1 MQAFK
6 KYCTVLL
13 LVLVLTTQTISADQS
28 QSGTIIKD
36 NDSYELPSENRYSL
50 HKDSLSKNVYA
61 GETIIKELDLQ
72 LNYKDNNVIEIT
84 APQTGSYYV
93 AFNYTVDNENTL
105 PTSLSL
111 LVNGNQDYSELGNLI
126 FESKWA
132 RADEKRIDRYGNE
145 IVPSINKLAEAQRKY
160 IQDGSYR
167 QMEPLLVPLLE
178 GKNSLDLTIIEGDIL
193 IHSIEL
199 VGSKDM
205 EFNDI
210 SKDLSEE
217 ASGNQIITIEA
228 ETPNLQ
234 NESSIRPASSF
245 NNNLFPYDVKNK
257 VLNYL
262 DGSSFK
268 KAGQRVNYDFEV
280 SETGYYTL
288 DFRYLQ
294 DSKAD
299 FVVYTNIYIDGS
311 IPSESFKDFS
321 FSYNNKFSDT
331 SVVDNENNK
340 VVVYLEKG
348 KHTLAIQI
356 TQDAIK
362 SMIERTEDVMR
373 DVQSLALQITNLVG
387 SNPDKNRDVDLNDYI
402 PNIEDL
408 LISWADELDAISTEM
423 KELVNTKKNIASLAQ
438 LKIAE
443 AQLRSIASEP
453 RKIHY
458 RVNELSKGTNSIA
471 SALGT
476 LLQEIN
482 NNALSIDRIF
492 FKQDSAKLP
501 KKAGIFA
508 KAWDSIKRF
517 GNSFTDE
524 DYSVSNVNEEN
535 LQVWVNRP
543 RQYIEILQTMI
554 DETFT
559 QETGIKVDLSIMP
572 DQNKLILANAS
583 NTAPDVAMGINYALP
598 FDLAIRGTLK
608 DLNEFSDFG
617 EVSSAFANQL
627 HVPAMIGDS
636 VYAMPETMN
645 FYVMFYRNDILK
657 SIAMDVPNVMDDVV
671 NDLPKLHQRGLNFF
685 YPTAGMAAMKI
696 FAGTMPIVYQNGG
709 NFYGETI
716 NRTGFDTEESIAGFQ
731 KLTDLFTIYNMPY
744 DVPSFYQ
751 QFRDGS
757 IPIGIS
763 DYGSYNLILN
773 AAPEIANLWSVAP
786 MPGYMDENGVVQRTS
801 SGGAESTVMFS
812 STDKEQESWEFM
824 KWWASK
830 DTQVAFGTNLQT
842 SYGEEYIWNTANLK
856 AFAELPWVSAH
867 KEVILDQSEWIDEVP
882 RVLGTY
888 MLEREVSNAFN
899 SVVLDGVNLRKAIDL
914 STKRINRE
922 TKRKLEEFGF
932 MKDNDILKEY
942 YVPIFESEED

>member
-1 MQAFK
+1 MQALK
-6 KYCTVLL
+6 KYCTVLI
-13 LVLVLTTQTISADQS
+13 LVFVLTTQTISADQ
-28 QSGTIIKD
+28 THTDKVINN

-50 HKDSLSKNVYA
+50 YKDSLSKNVYS
-61 GETIIKELDLQ
+61 GEPIKKDLALQ
-72 LNYKDNNVIEIT
+72 LNYKEKNVIEIT
-84 APQTGSYYV
+84 APQAASYYI
-93 AFNYTVDNENTL
+93 ALNYTVDNENTL

-111 LVNGNQDYSELGNLI
+111 LVNGEQAYSELGNLI
-126 FESKWA
+126 FESKWS
-132 RADEKRIDRYGNE
+132 RVEEKRYDRYGNE
-145 IVPSINKLAEAQRKY
+145 IVPAVNKLVEAQRKY
-160 IQDGSYR
+160 IQDGAYR
-167 QMEPLLVPLLE
+167 QIEPLLVPLLE
-178 GKNSLDLTIIEGDIL
+178 GENKIDLSVIEGDIL

-199 VGSKDM
+199 IGSKDM
-205 EFNDI
+205 EFNHI
-210 SKDLSEE
+210 PKDPSE
-217 ASGNQIITIEA
+217 AATGNQIITIEA
-228 ETPNLQ
+228 ENPNIQ
-234 NESSIRPASSF
+234 NASSIRPAPSF
-245 NNNLFPYDVKNK
+245 NNNLYPYDVKKK
-257 VLNYL
+257 VLNHL
-262 DGSSFK
+262 DGNSFK
-268 KAGQRVNYDFEV
+268 KAGQSVNYDFEV
-280 SETGYYTL
+280 SETGYYSL

-299 FVVYTNIYIDGS
+299 FVVYTNIYIDGL
-311 IPSESFKDFS
+311 IPSESFRNFS
-321 FSYNNKFSDT
+321 FDYNNKFSDT
-331 SVVDNENNK
+331 TLVDKENKAVSVH
-340 VVVYLEKG
+340 LEKG
-348 KHTLAIQI
+348 KHSLTIQL

-362 SMIERTEDVMR
+362 PMIERTEDVMR

-387 SNPDKNRDVDLNDYI
+387 NNPDKNRDVDLNDYI
-402 PNIEDL
+402 PDIEGQL
-408 LISWADELDAISTEM
+408 VSWADELEAISTEM
-423 KELVNTKKNIASLAQ
+423 KELINTEKNIASLAQ

-443 AQLRSIASEP
+443 SQLRSIASEP

-482 NNALSIDRIF
+482 YNALNIDRIF
-492 FKQDSAKLP
+492 IKQDSAKLP
-501 KKAGIFA
+501 KKAGVFA
-508 KAWDSIKRF
+508 KTWDSIKRF
-517 GNSFTDE
+517 GYSFTDE
-524 DYSVSNVNEEN
+524 DYSVSNVDEGS

-559 QETGIKVDLSIMP
+559 EETGIKVDLSIMP

-608 DLNEFSDFG
+608 DLHEFPDFK

-645 FYVMFYRNDILK
+645 FYVMFYRNDILQ
-657 SIAMDVPNVMDDVV
+657 SIGMDVPNVMDDVV

-685 YPTAGMAAMKI
+685 YPTSGMAAMKI

-786 MPGYMDENGVVQRTS
+786 MPGYMDENGEVQRTS

-812 STDKEQESWEFM
+812 STNKEQESWEFM

-830 DTQVAFGTNLQT
+830 ETQVAFGTNLQT
-842 SYGEEYIWNTANLK
+842 SYGEEYIWNTANLE
-856 AFAELPWVSAH
+856 AFAQLPWVSAH

-932 MKDNDILKEY
+932 MKDNEILKEY
-942 YVPIFESEED
+942 YVPIYESEED